1 MTKKNIDAVQKRM
14 KEQMTYI
21 MMLGK
26 GDPEAT
32 MYIRDVINLLGDI
45 HHDLEDLKNIQL
57 IWWREWDSNP

>member
-1 MTKKNIDAVQKRM
+1 MKENNMTEKDIEAVQKRM

-21 MMLGK
+21 MLLGK

-45 HHDLEDLKNIQL
+45 HHDLEDLKNI
-57 IWWREWDSNP
+57 

>member
-1 MTKKNIDAVQKRM
+1 MTEKNIDAVQKRM

-45 HHDLEDLKNIQL
+45 HHDLEDLKNI
-57 IWWREWDSNP
+57 